1 MQPLFA
7 KFIDCLLDH
16 FRKLMVKRRILLH
29 VFRDIPL
36 GGVSN
41 GIRHRGL
48 LFHMIDS
55 LVFEHFPERIL
66 VEDIDGLVEL
76 NHLIRLNVGIEQ
88 FLDFRFIIPIVH
100 RFRIPT
106 FDGGAQVPEPLQ
118 ITFVFF
124 NLFFRRFPHEFDA
137 GECEFEGFGKCVQ
150 IFIERLTEILRLKQ
164 KFKSLAV
171 VAVADGFEHLP

>member
-1 MQPLFA
+1 M
-7 KFIDCLLDH
+7 
-16 FRKLMVKRRILLH
+16 FRN
-29 VFRDIPL
+29 IPL
-36 GGVSN
+36 GGVSDR
-41 GIRHRGL
+41 IRHRRL
-48 LFHMIDS
+48 LFYMIDS
-55 LVFEHFPERIL
+55 LFFEHFPERIL
-66 VEDIDGLVEL
+66 IKDIDGLVEL

-100 RFRIPT
+100 RFRIPA
-106 FDGGAQVPEPLQ
+106 FDSGAQVPETLQ
-118 ITFVFF
+118 ITLVFF

-137 GECEFEGFGKCVQ
+137 GEREFEFFGKRVQ